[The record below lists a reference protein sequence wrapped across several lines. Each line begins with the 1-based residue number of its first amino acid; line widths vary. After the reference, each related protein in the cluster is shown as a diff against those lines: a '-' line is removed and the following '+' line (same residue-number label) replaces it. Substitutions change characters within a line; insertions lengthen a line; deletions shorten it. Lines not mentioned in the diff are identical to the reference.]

1 MSDGPGKSR
10 RQRIL
15 EMLADDPGDPFLRY
29 GLAMDHIGAGEY
41 EDADRCFQELL
52 KQRPDYI
59 PAYLHAARVLHEL
72 RRDDEARELGRRG
85 VAACRQAKDEHAAQE
100 LEFFLDGL
108 D

>member
-1 MSDGPGKSR
+1 MTENPGKTR

-15 EMLADDPGDPFLRY
+15 EMLADDPHDPFLQY

-41 EDADRCFQELL
+41 ADADRCFQGLL
-52 KQRPDYI
+52 QDHPDYV

-72 RRDDEARELGRRG
+72 GRDQQARDVGQRG
-85 VAACRQAKDEHAAQE
+85 VAACRQAGDAHAAEE
-100 LEFFLDGL
+100 LQFFLDGL